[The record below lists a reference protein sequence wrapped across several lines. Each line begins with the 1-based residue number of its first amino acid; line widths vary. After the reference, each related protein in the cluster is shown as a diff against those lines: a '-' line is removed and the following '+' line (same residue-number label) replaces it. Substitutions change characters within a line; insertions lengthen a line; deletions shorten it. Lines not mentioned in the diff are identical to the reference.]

1 MRCRELVLF
10 SYDAIC
16 VSNTFLLRS
25 TAVEL
30 FVGYF
35 RMDGIVAKGAGA
47 MEGNGFIAMLGG
59 IQINTPEDTSDYFLP
74 LTFDLRNSKGELQ
87 KSLMW

>member
-1 MRCRELVLF
+1 
-10 SYDAIC
+10 
-16 VSNTFLLRS
+16 
-25 TAVEL
+25 
-30 FVGYF
+30 
-35 RMDGIVAKGAGA
+35 MDGIVAKGAGA

-74 LTFDLRNSKGELQ
+74 LTFDLRNSKGELE